1 MVSFQSD
8 PAHVDRAFF
17 ALSNA
22 TRRGMTEM
30 LLREGEKPIRELA
43 RPFGIS
49 LPGAMKHIG
58 VLQEAGIVSCRRQGR
73 ENLCS
78 VDASAL
84 QTAAGWFE
92 FHARFWSVSFER
104 LGKVLAE
111 KKKK

>member
-1 MVSFQSD
+1 MVSFQPNS
-8 PAHVDRAFF
+8 AHVDRAFF

-30 LLREGEKPIRELA
+30 LLREGEKPMRELA

-78 VDASAL
+78 VEPVAL
-84 QTAAGWFE
+84 QSAAGWFE
-92 FHARFWSVSFER
+92 FYARFWSTSFER

-111 KKKK
+111 KKR